1 MFKAISS
8 VFKKTKEIVDDV
20 VSSTSIDDEKYAIAE
35 REIEYGLVNEGL
47 WAKALVIAKGDEQR
61 RKAEYIKLR
70 AKRLAEAENQQQSM
84 RIPMVSSQYKLK
96 LNL

>member
-35 REIEYGLVNEGL
+35 REIEYGLVIVG
-47 WAKALVIAKGDEQR
+47 
-61 RKAEYIKLR
+61 
-70 AKRLAEAENQQQSM
+70 
-84 RIPMVSSQYKLK
+84 
-96 LNL
+96 

>member
-1 MFKAISS
+1 M
-8 VFKKTKEIVDDV
+8 
-20 VSSTSIDDEKYAIAE
+20 
-35 REIEYGLVNEGL
+35 